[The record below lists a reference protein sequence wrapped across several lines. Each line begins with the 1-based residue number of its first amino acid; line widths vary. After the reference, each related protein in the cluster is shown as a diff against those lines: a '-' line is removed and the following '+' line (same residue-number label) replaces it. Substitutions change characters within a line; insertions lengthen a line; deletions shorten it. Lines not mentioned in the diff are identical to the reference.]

1 MMECQKCNFYK
12 GDVLKKKKIYI
23 YMSIFF
29 LQKNKHLT
37 NLVKV
42 ITTLENMNS
51 DFFKQ
56 QGLQHL
62 KKV

>member
-1 MMECQKCNFYK
+1 
-12 GDVLKKKKIYI
+12 
-23 YMSIFF
+23 MSIFF

-37 NLVKV
+37 DLVKV